1 MWLCINNYYKNENV
15 IAFWKILNWRCDC
28 VLTYIMKTRVDC
40 VLTNIM
46 KTRCDCVLCID
57 KSYLRLRR
65 GPVNPGFM
73 LQLVSYRFLN
83 LKVGLCV
90 VLNLQYL
97 IYNFKLRRTGYVCTN
112 LDPGNESQWGLTLAT
127 HKVYA

>member
-1 MWLCINNYYKNENV
+1 MKT
-15 IAFWKILNWRCDC
+15 RCDC
-28 VLTYIMKTRVDC
+28 ELTNLIKTRCDC

-90 VLNLQYL
+90 MFNLQYL

-112 LDPGNESQWGLTLAT
+112 LDPGNKSQ
-127 HKVYA
+127 